1 MYSLI
6 KKLSTRMEQLFDDIV
21 FIAGRKLT
29 ERSKYDQAMA
39 EMFTRYVLN
48 AKGGYDTPEGIHLH

>member
-1 MYSLI
+1 
-6 KKLSTRMEQLFDDIV
+6 MEQLFDDIV